1 MLQEIRYLNTIFQNM
16 ASAVHVDEVNTSAS
30 AASSNLDDPDATPS
44 NEVAIIYDD
53 RDDEA
58 VNISTRLM
66 DCIGEI
72 GLLQSILLSTT
83 LLDLD
88 VKKFEEKLATYRG
101 VIVILSNDI
110 LHTQMYRILSP
121 SFKKIPK
128 LNLIPIVHNIEATEV
143 PKELQRNEDNLLHY
157 SDDHI
162 VGKVG
167 RIIQSRCL
175 PVLCR
180 SNVARIWQVL
190 VFGNTFSQVIKFSV
204 DEIFTNGL

>member
-175 PVLCR
+175 PVL
-180 SNVARIWQVL
+180 
-190 VFGNTFSQVIKFSV
+190 
-204 DEIFTNGL
+204 